1 MAPPSQ
7 QPGRVLDAAR
17 AADPSPLGATRSVRY
32 TLVITCRPAVRSNSI
47 SATAPE
53 PSEMA

>member
-17 AADPSPLGATRSVRY
+17 AADPLTARGDLQRAVHLGHHLQTRGPLELDLGDRAG
-32 TLVITCRPAVRSNSI
+32 TL
-47 SATAPE
+47 
-53 PSEMA
+53 